1 MKKFGLTRES
11 HYKSKINWAGKLID
25 VDLSLEDYDSDEG
38 INSSY
43 LLLDILVKNS
53 ERLAEEFKEK
63 IIEEVKID
71 DFEKLD
77 IKVLILYSTKFKFFY
92 ENGNNLISL
101 SGRVKEL
108 FSLEEDKEDEYLEQI
123 EESVKIEILE
133 KNKDFIEDKILGLL
147 IKDEDD
153 LGYTGN
159 IELPDGKKV
168 NLCLNYDE
176 EENTMEDLE
185 KTIQNGRKVL
195 ENIKDLYKKIYDGYV
210 EYTLEMAQDWWK
222 DNGFDD
228 DVLSYLDRFLDKESA
243 EKMKNGELTEKAYRK
258 MIYLTDISV
267 DFEETLSVIAYD
279 GEWIFGGH
287 YIYLEGNIEGEFN
300 YGDI

>member
-1 MKKFGLTRES
+1 MKNFGLTRES
-11 HYKSKINWAGKLID
+11 HYKSKINWARKLIN
-25 VDLSLEDYDSDEG
+25 VDLSLEDYDNDEG

-53 ERLAEEFKEK
+53 EKLAEEFKEK

-153 LGYTGN
+153 LGYAGN

-195 ENIKDLYKKIYDGYV
+195 ENIKNLYKKIYDGYV

>member
-1 MKKFGLTRES
+1 M
-11 HYKSKINWAGKLID
+11 
-25 VDLSLEDYDSDEG
+25 
-38 INSSY
+38 
-43 LLLDILVKNS
+43 
-53 ERLAEEFKEK
+53 
-63 IIEEVKID
+63 
-71 DFEKLD
+71 
-77 IKVLILYSTKFKFFY
+77 
-92 ENGNNLISL
+92 
-101 SGRVKEL
+101 
-108 FSLEEDKEDEYLEQI
+108 
-123 EESVKIEILE
+123 
-133 KNKDFIEDKILGLL
+133 
-147 IKDEDD
+147 
-153 LGYTGN
+153 
-159 IELPDGKKV
+159 
-168 NLCLNYDE
+168 
-176 EENTMEDLE
+176 
-185 KTIQNGRKVL
+185 
-195 ENIKDLYKKIYDGYV
+195 ENIKDLYKKIYNGYV

>member
-1 MKKFGLTRES
+1 MKNFGLTRES
-11 HYKSKINWAGKLID
+11 HYKSKINWARKLIN
-25 VDLSLEDYDSDEG
+25 VDLSLEDYDNDEG

-168 NLCLNYDE
+168 NLYLNYDE
-176 EENTMEDLE
+176 EENTTEDLE

-210 EYTLEMAQDWWK
+210 EYTLEIAQDWWK

>member
-1 MKKFGLTRES
+1 MKNFGLTRES
-11 HYKSKINWAGKLID
+11 HYKSKINWARKLIN
-25 VDLSLEDYDSDEG
+25 VDLSLEDYDNDEG

>member
-1 MKKFGLTRES
+1 MKNFGLTRES
-11 HYKSKINWAGKLID
+11 HYKSKINWARKLID
-25 VDLSLEDYDSDEG
+25 VDLSLEDYDNDEG

-53 ERLAEEFKEK
+53 EKLAEEFKEK

>member
-1 MKKFGLTRES
+1 MKNFGLTRES
-11 HYKSKINWAGKLID
+11 HYKSKINWARKLID
-25 VDLSLEDYDSDEG
+25 VDLSLEDYDNDEG

-53 ERLAEEFKEK
+53 EKLAEEFKEK

-153 LGYTGN
+153 LGYAGN
-159 IELPDGKKV
+159 IELPDGKK
-168 NLCLNYDE
+168 LCLNYDE

>member
-11 HYKSKINWAGKLID
+11 HYKSKINWARKLID

-71 DFEKLD
+71 DFEKLN

-108 FSLEEDKEDEYLEQI
+108 FSLEEDKENEYLEQI

-153 LGYTGN
+153 LEYVGN

-210 EYTLEMAQDWWK
+210 EYTLEIAQDWWK

-287 YIYLEGNIEGEFN
+287 YIYLEGNIEGEFI

>member
-1 MKKFGLTRES
+1 MKNFGLTRES
-11 HYKSKINWAGKLID
+11 HYKSKINWARKLID

-77 IKVLILYSTKFKFFY
+77 IKVLILYSTKFKFVY

-258 MIYLTDISV
+258 IIYLTDISV

>member
-258 MIYLTDISV
+258 MIYLTDISI

-287 YIYLEGNIEGEFN
+287 YIYLEGNIEGEFI

>member
-1 MKKFGLTRES
+1 MKNFGLTRES
-11 HYKSKINWAGKLID
+11 HYKSKINWTRKLID
-25 VDLSLEDYDSDEG
+25 VDLSLEDYDNDEG

-53 ERLAEEFKEK
+53 EKLAEEFKEK

-228 DVLSYLDRFLDKESA
+228 DVAKLF
-243 EKMKNGELTEKAYRK
+243 GQ
-258 MIYLTDISV
+258 
-267 DFEETLSVIAYD
+267 
-279 GEWIFGGH
+279 IFG
-287 YIYLEGNIEGEFN
+287 
-300 YGDI
+300 

>member
-1 MKKFGLTRES
+1 MKNFGLTRES
-11 HYKSKINWAGKLID
+11 HYKSKINWARKLID
-25 VDLSLEDYDSDEG
+25 VDLSLEDYDNDEG

-53 ERLAEEFKEK
+53 EKLAEEFKEK

-185 KTIQNGRKVL
+185 KTVQNGRKVL

-258 MIYLTDISV
+258 MIYLTDISI

-287 YIYLEGNIEGEFN
+287 YIYLEGNIEGEFI

>member
-108 FSLEEDKEDEYLEQI
+108 FSLEEDKENEYLEQI

-153 LGYTGN
+153 LEYVGN

-210 EYTLEMAQDWWK
+210 EYTLEIAQDWWK

-287 YIYLEGNIEGEFN
+287 YIYLEGNIEGEFI

>member
-1 MKKFGLTRES
+1 MKNFGLTRES
-11 HYKSKINWAGKLID
+11 HYKSKINWTRKLID
-25 VDLSLEDYDSDEG
+25 VDLSLEDYDSNEG

-53 ERLAEEFKEK
+53 ERLAEKYWK
-63 IIEEVKID
+63 IQKIC
-71 DFEKLD
+71 
-77 IKVLILYSTKFKFFY
+77 IKKYMMDTLNIRQKWH
-92 ENGNNLISL
+92 
-101 SGRVKEL
+101 R
-108 FSLEEDKEDEYLEQI
+108 
-123 EESVKIEILE
+123 
-133 KNKDFIEDKILGLL
+133 
-147 IKDEDD
+147 
-153 LGYTGN
+153 TG
-159 IELPDGKKV
+159 
-168 NLCLNYDE
+168 
-176 EENTMEDLE
+176 
-185 KTIQNGRKVL
+185 
-195 ENIKDLYKKIYDGYV
+195 
-210 EYTLEMAQDWWK
+210 
-222 DNGFDD
+222 GFDD

>member
-11 HYKSKINWAGKLID
+11 HYKSKINWARKLID

-53 ERLAEEFKEK
+53 EKLAEEFKEK

-71 DFEKLD
+71 DFEKLN
-77 IKVLILYSTKFKFFY
+77 IKVLILYSTKFKFVY
-92 ENGNNLISL
+92 ENGNNLIFL

>member
-1 MKKFGLTRES
+1 MKNFGLTRES
-11 HYKSKINWAGKLID
+11 HYKSKINWAGKLIN
-25 VDLSLEDYDSDEG
+25 VDLSLEDYDNDEG

-53 ERLAEEFKEK
+53 EKLVEEFKEK

-71 DFEKLD
+71 DFENLD
-77 IKVLILYSTKFKFFY
+77 IKVLILFSTKFKFFY

>member
-11 HYKSKINWAGKLID
+11 HYKSKINWARKLID

-43 LLLDILVKNS
+43 LLLDILVKNN
-53 ERLAEEFKEK
+53 EKLAEEFKEK

-185 KTIQNGRKVL
+185 KTVQNGRKVL

-287 YIYLEGNIEGEFN
+287 YIYLEGNIEGEFI

>member
-11 HYKSKINWAGKLID
+11 HYKSKINWARKLID

-195 ENIKDLYKKIYDGYV
+195 ENIKDLYKKIYDRYV

-287 YIYLEGNIEGEFN
+287 YIYLEGNIEGEFI

>member
-1 MKKFGLTRES
+1 MKNFGLTRES
-11 HYKSKINWAGKLID
+11 HYKSKINWARKLID
-25 VDLSLEDYDSDEG
+25 VDLSLEDYDNDEG

-53 ERLAEEFKEK
+53 EKLAEEFKEK

-108 FSLEEDKEDEYLEQI
+108 FSLEEDREDEYLEQI

-195 ENIKDLYKKIYDGYV
+195 ENIKDLYKKIYDRYV
-210 EYTLEMAQDWWK
+210 EYTLEMAQDWWE

>member
-11 HYKSKINWAGKLID
+11 HYKSKINWARKLID

-43 LLLDILVKNS
+43 LLLDILVKNN
-53 ERLAEEFKEK
+53 EKLAEEFKEK

-195 ENIKDLYKKIYDGYV
+195 ENIKDLYKKIYDRYV

-287 YIYLEGNIEGEFN
+287 YIYLEGNIEGEFI

>member
-1 MKKFGLTRES
+1 MKNFGLTRES
-11 HYKSKINWAGKLID
+11 HYKSKINWARKLID

-153 LGYTGN
+153 LEYAGN

-287 YIYLEGNIEGEFN
+287 YIYLEGNIEGEFI

>member
-1 MKKFGLTRES
+1 MKNFGLTRES
-11 HYKSKINWAGKLID
+11 HYKSKINWDRKLID
-25 VDLSLEDYDSDEG
+25 VDLSLEDYDNDEG

-53 ERLAEEFKEK
+53 EKLAEEFKEK

-153 LGYTGN
+153 LGYVGN

>member
-287 YIYLEGNIEGEFN
+287 YIYLEGNIEGEFI

>member
-1 MKKFGLTRES
+1 MKNFGLTRES
-11 HYKSKINWAGKLID
+11 HYKSKINWARKLID

-108 FSLEEDKEDEYLEQI
+108 FSLEEDKENEYLEQI

-153 LGYTGN
+153 LEYVGN

-210 EYTLEMAQDWWK
+210 EYTLEIAQDWWK

-258 MIYLTDISV
+258 MIYLTDISI

>member
-1 MKKFGLTRES
+1 MKNFGLTRES
-11 HYKSKINWAGKLID
+11 HYKSKINWARKLIN

-53 ERLAEEFKEK
+53 EKLAEEFKEK

-168 NLCLNYDE
+168 NLYLNYDE
-176 EENTMEDLE
+176 EENTTEDLE

-195 ENIKDLYKKIYDGYV
+195 ENIKDLYKKYMMD
-210 EYTLEMAQDWWK
+210 TL
-222 DNGFDD
+222 
-228 DVLSYLDRFLDKESA
+228 
-243 EKMKNGELTEKAYRK
+243 
-258 MIYLTDISV
+258 
-267 DFEETLSVIAYD
+267 
-279 GEWIFGGH
+279 
-287 YIYLEGNIEGEFN
+287 NIR
-300 YGDI
+300 

>member
-1 MKKFGLTRES
+1 MKNFGLTRES
-11 HYKSKINWAGKLID
+11 HYKSKINWARKLID

-108 FSLEEDKEDEYLEQI
+108 FSLEEDKENEYLEQI

-153 LGYTGN
+153 LEYVGN

-210 EYTLEMAQDWWK
+210 EYTLEIAQDWWK

-287 YIYLEGNIEGEFN
+287 YIYLEGNIEGEFI

>member
-1 MKKFGLTRES
+1 M
-11 HYKSKINWAGKLID
+11 
-25 VDLSLEDYDSDEG
+25 DLSLEDYDSDEG

-108 FSLEEDKEDEYLEQI
+108 FSLEEDKENEYLEQI

-153 LGYTGN
+153 LEYVGN

-195 ENIKDLYKKIYDGYV
+195 ENIKDLYKKIYDGV
-210 EYTLEMAQDWWK
+210 
-222 DNGFDD
+222 
-228 DVLSYLDRFLDKESA
+228 V
-243 EKMKNGELTEKAYRK
+243 
-258 MIYLTDISV
+258 
-267 DFEETLSVIAYD
+267 VI
-279 GEWIFGGH
+279 
-287 YIYLEGNIEGEFN
+287 
-300 YGDI
+300 

>member
-11 HYKSKINWAGKLID
+11 HYKSKINWARKLID

-43 LLLDILVKNS
+43 LLLDILVKNN
-53 ERLAEEFKEK
+53 EKLAEEFKEK

-77 IKVLILYSTKFKFFY
+77 IKILILYSTKFKFFY

-195 ENIKDLYKKIYDGYV
+195 ENIKDLYKKIYDRYV

-287 YIYLEGNIEGEFN
+287 YIYLEGNIEGEFI

>member
-1 MKKFGLTRES
+1 MKNFGLTRES
-11 HYKSKINWAGKLID
+11 HYKSKINWARKLID
-25 VDLSLEDYDSDEG
+25 VDLSLEDYDNDEG

-53 ERLAEEFKEK
+53 EKLAEEFKEK

-101 SGRVKEL
+101 SGRVKAL

-153 LGYTGN
+153 LGYAGN
-159 IELPDGKKV
+159 IELPDGKK
-168 NLCLNYDE
+168 LCLNYDE